1 MAKTSYRFLFLIGA
15 SGSGTSMLSRLL
27 GAPPNCV
34 CLGGSDVTVPRSDRA
49 AYRLVKQFQKANDH
63 VWHRWGPADRAEHG
77 RRQML
82 EKIDELLEMPAYAGV
97 DTVVFKRSAP
107 FHRGDRYRP
116 DLRDIDRMF
125 PDYRILSIYR
135 DPRASTA
142 SSFRRKF
149 ADNLRACAV
158 ITEEQLTCVSAQ
170 LATFPEDRIAS
181 FGYEA
186 FCREPSAYI
195 DRVATF
201 CGLDPAPLE
210 AAIAEERVAPDRIDS
225 WRERAAQEDVAF
237 LDDYFD
243 ERRRSQWRWVSR
255 TYFPETGVIEG

>member
-1 MAKTSYRFLFLIGA
+1 MESRPYRFLFLIGA

-27 GAPPNCV
+27 GAPANSV
-34 CLGGSDVTVPRSDRA
+34 CLGGSDVSVPRSERV

-63 VWHRWGPADRAEHG
+63 VWNRWGPADRAEQG

-82 EKIDELLEMPAYAGV
+82 EMIDRLLAMPGYDQV

-125 PDYRILSIYR
+125 PDYRILVIYR

-170 LATFPEDRIAS
+170 LATFPDDRIAS

-186 FCREPSAYI
+186 FCREPTAYI
-195 DRVATF
+195 DKLAAF
-201 CGLDPAPLE
+201 CGLEAAPLQE
-210 AAIAEERVAPDRIDS
+210 AIAGERVAPDRIDA
-225 WRERAAQEDVAF
+225 WRKRLDAPAAAF
-237 LDDYFD
+237 LDEYFD
-243 ERRRSQWRWVSR
+243 ERRCSQWSHVSR
-255 TYFPETGVIEG
+255 TWFPGGGPAT